1 MKIKDWTP
9 AQLAKSRKKY
19 RLPRRELGE
28 LLGVKVMA
36 IYHWEKGLRS
46 ISKTIKILLSRI
58 EKDFREGK
66 EVK

>member
-1 MKIKDWTP
+1 MEIKEWTP
-9 AQLAKSRKKY
+9 EKMARFRKKY
-19 RLPRRELGE
+19 RLTRRELGE

-46 ISKTIKILLSRI
+46 ISKTIKILLTRV

>member
-1 MKIKDWTP
+1 MRIKNWTP
-9 AQLAKSRKKY
+9 EEMAKFRERYHLTRK
-19 RLPRRELGE
+19 ELGE

-36 IYHWEKGLRS
+36 IYHWEKGLRG

-58 EKDFREGK
+58 EEDFREGK

>member
-9 AQLAKSRKKY
+9 EQMEKFRKKY
-19 RLPRRELGE
+19 RLTRRELGE

-36 IYHWEKGLRS
+36 IYHWERGLRS
-46 ISKTIKILLSRI
+46 ISKTIKILLTRI